1 MSFLFENRRI
11 RFDEFSKDQFL
22 ARKNVKK
29 TTSFTLFWK
38 AEMIRSQPIR
48 IHRKQY
54 KYLEDHFRGTN
65 NYFIQGEVKVM
76 FIHKSNA
83 GFLLQGEQGGHP
95 PQNDFWPPK
104 IFKKTIERTIETIAH
119 CFKNNDLLSSPLKFF
134 SSRKPV
140 MPTIL
145 LVHLTVK
152 MQFVDFVMQGLSF
165 ATSAL

>member
-1 MSFLFENRRI
+1 MKLNNPNLFESQTQETPALEVQIEFTACITLFSLSFLFENRRI

-65 NYFIQGEVKVM
+65 NNFIQGEVKVM

-83 GFLLQGEQGGHP
+83 GFLLQGGQRGTP
-95 PQNDFWPPK
+95 L
-104 IFKKTIERTIETIAH
+104 KTTFA
-119 CFKNNDLLSSPLKFF
+119 PLKF
-134 SSRKPV
+134 SK
-140 MPTIL
+140 
-145 LVHLTVK
+145 K
-152 MQFVDFVMQGLSF
+152 Q
-165 ATSAL
+165 